1 MRILFVPPINIGSWK
16 PSPGT
21 LSEWIYQIW
30 KYLQDNPIANQQ
42 QITEYVQ
49 SVIGE
54 DVGNVITEILPGQLD
69 NYFEDNPIDFPVDS
83 VCGKIGTVLLELAD
97 IVKSDSM
104 LPIVSLA
111 NDEADQDALI
121 EAFEAGARFCLIDD
135 TDLSVM
141 LPTYGAGD
149 AVTAI
154 SLLPVASS
162 SSGEGGDYSPITLT
176 IGSASKT
183 LNAGGSIAFT
193 LSEIG
198 AVPTADLTSM
208 GTRVT
213 ALETLFNNLLGVGA
227 IYITKSSS
235 FNPNNVFPGTW
246 VKLEHTFIYGAS
258 STDTVS
264 DVIAGEEQH
273 TITVD
278 EMPSHRH
285 GPELGGNFF
294 AINVSSGSEITAGL
308 TTGGAAWQ
316 NMSKSRCTSAYVG
329 QSQPHNNMP
338 PYLLRYIWERTA

>member
-1 MRILFVPPINIGSWK
+1 MIILFVPPVNIGSWK

-30 KYLQDNPIANQQ
+30 KYLQDNPIATQQ

-49 SVIGE
+49 SVIGN
-54 DVGNVITEILPGQLD
+54 DVSNVITEILPDQLD
-69 NYFEDNPIDFPVDS
+69 DYFEDNPIDFPVDS
-83 VCGKIGTVLLELAD
+83 VCGKVGAVLLELAD
-97 IVKSDSM
+97 IVKTDSM

-111 NDEADQDALI
+111 NDEADQEALI
-121 EAFEAGARFCLIDD
+121 GAFESGARFALIDD
-135 TDLSVM
+135 SDVSVM
-141 LPTYGAGD
+141 IPTYGTGN

-154 SLLPVASS
+154 TLLPVATSS
-162 SSGEGGDYSPITLT
+162 EGGDYSAITLT

-183 LNAGGSIAFT
+183 LTSGGTVAFT

-246 VKLEHTFIYGAS
+246 VKLEHTFIYGAGS
-258 STDTVS
+258 GDTVS
-264 DVIAGEEQH
+264 DVIAGEAQH

-285 GPELGGNFF
+285 GPALGGNYF
-294 AINVSSGSEITAGL
+294 AINVTSGSEITSGF
-308 TTGGAAWQ
+308 TTGGASWQ
-316 NMSKSRCTSAYVG
+316 NMTKARCNSEYVG
-329 QSQPHNNMP
+329 QGQPHNNMP
-338 PYLLRYIWERTA
+338 PYLMRYIWERTA